1 MTGTDPR
8 GLSGSVPIPH
18 SPAEATTIWRRPY
31 LLTTVGAVALI
42 FLAALQSLAVTTVM
56 PVVAADLDGQAL
68 YAVAFSGTF
77 ATSVIG
83 MVAAGAWSDRTGPTG
98 PLYTAAAFFVA
109 GLAVDAL
116 AVDMPMLVAG
126 RLVMGLG
133 SGGQVVAL
141 YVVVARVFPAHLQ
154 GRVMAAFSAAWI
166 VPSLVGPVLAGA
178 VAEHLH
184 WRWVFAGVAFLT
196 LVAFAMIAPRL
207 RGLGRSSR
215 EPRVGG
221 VGRRLILAVVVAA
234 AALGLSLAGE
244 LDGALGWIVA
254 VGALVVVAAAILPL
268 LPVRTLRLGR
278 GLPSVVAMRGLV
290 AGALFGAEIYVPYL
304 LIARFGFSP
313 TLAGAGLTLAALT
326 WAVSADVSGRLGD
339 RIGNRRIALTGA
351 SLLSVA
357 LVACLLTAALG
368 LPAWV
373 PIVFWG
379 FAGLGMGIVY
389 PRLTVLTIAYSSARD
404 QGFNSSALQIS
415 DSIGASAAMAVMGLA
430 FTALEGSDARFAVVF
445 GIGLLLALLAI
456 VPGLRLGHARETE
469 SR

>member
-8 GLSGSVPIPH
+8 GLSGSIPLQRPEDA
-18 SPAEATTIWRRPY
+18 SATIWRRPY
-31 LLTTVGAVALI
+31 LFTTVGAVALI
-42 FLAALQSLAVTTVM
+42 FLAAMQSLAVTTVM
-56 PVVAADLDGQAL
+56 PVVAADLGGEAL

-77 ATSVIG
+77 AASVIG
-83 MVAAGAWSDRTGPTG
+83 MVAAGAWSDRTGPAA

-109 GLAVDAL
+109 GLVIDAL
-116 AVDMPMLVAG
+116 AVDMPTLVVG

-133 SGGQVVAL
+133 SGGQVVSL
-141 YVVVARVFPAHLQ
+141 YVVVARVFPPRLQ
-154 GRVMAAFSAAWI
+154 GRIMAAFSAAWI

-178 VAEHLH
+178 VTEHLH

-196 LVAFAMIAPRL
+196 VVAFAMIAPSL
-207 RGLGRSSR
+207 RGLRRPPQASPAS
-215 EPRVGG
+215 G
-221 VGRRLILAVVVAA
+221 VARRLVLSAIVAS

-244 LDGALGWIVA
+244 LGGALGWTAAAGALLVVA
-254 VGALVVVAAAILPL
+254 VAVLPL
-268 LPVRTLRLGR
+268 LPARTLRLGR
-278 GLPSVVAMRGLV
+278 GLPSVVVMRGLI
-290 AGALFGAEIYVPYL
+290 AAALFGAEIYVPYL

-326 WAVSADVSGRLGD
+326 WAVSAEVSGRFGD

-357 LVACLLTAALG
+357 LAACLLTAALG

-389 PRLTVLTIAYSSARD
+389 PRLTVLMIAYSSARD

-430 FTALEGSDARFAVVF
+430 FTALAGSGAAFAVVF
-445 GIGLLLALLAI
+445 GIGLLLAVLSI
-456 VPGLRLGHARETE
+456 VPGSRLGHAREI
-469 SR
+469 